1 MQSLSKLYVLPCKIF
16 PVYPTYYLPANC
28 PKFPRH
34 IRHSAKS
41 LHSFISG
48 SVSRQLCQ
56 KTFLHYVK
64 NNTNHCITYESGFKV
79 ITEITPRAQTER
91 VEEMKEN
98 FRYFL
103 RDRKVKVEEE
113 IEREKER
120 LAEENGL
127 NNLEMSI
134 KKAKNCF
141 GPALVCTNCESR
153 GSSRKPMIECSR

>member
-1 MQSLSKLYVLPCKIF
+1 MALKEIVRFLFFAFSISAHWLVVIVTIFYHQKRQKNYLSVLK
-16 PVYPTYYLPANC
+16 
-28 PKFPRH
+28 
-34 IRHSAKS
+34 
-41 LHSFISG
+41 
-48 SVSRQLCQ
+48 
-56 KTFLHYVK
+56 
-64 NNTNHCITYESGFKV
+64 SGFKV
-79 ITEITPRAQTER
+79 ITEITCRAQTER

-113 IEREKER
+113 IEKEKER

>member
-1 MQSLSKLYVLPCKIF
+1 MSVL
-16 PVYPTYYLPANC
+16 L
-28 PKFPRH
+28 
-34 IRHSAKS
+34 
-41 LHSFISG
+41 
-48 SVSRQLCQ
+48 
-56 KTFLHYVK
+56 
-64 NNTNHCITYESGFKV
+64 SGFKV
-79 ITEITPRAQTER
+79 ITEITSRAQTER

>member
-1 MQSLSKLYVLPCKIF
+1 MALKEIVRFPFSAQISFTTYGLIVIGTIF
-16 PVYPTYYLPANC
+16 YHQWRQKNLFV
-28 PKFPRH
+28 
-34 IRHSAKS
+34 
-41 LHSFISG
+41 SF
-48 SVSRQLCQ
+48 
-56 KTFLHYVK
+56 
-64 NNTNHCITYESGFKV
+64 ESGFKV
-79 ITEITPRAQTER
+79 ITEITSRAQTER

>member
-1 MQSLSKLYVLPCKIF
+1 
-16 PVYPTYYLPANC
+16 
-28 PKFPRH
+28 
-34 IRHSAKS
+34 
-41 LHSFISG
+41 
-48 SVSRQLCQ
+48 
-56 KTFLHYVK
+56 
-64 NNTNHCITYESGFKV
+64 
-79 ITEITPRAQTER
+79 
-91 VEEMKEN
+91 MKEN

-113 IEREKER
+113 IEKEKER

>member
-1 MQSLSKLYVLPCKIF
+1 MESQTCAVGGWGPMF
-16 PVYPTYYLPANC
+16 GT
-28 PKFPRH
+28 
-34 IRHSAKS
+34 KS
-41 LHSFISG
+41 
-48 SVSRQLCQ
+48 QK
-56 KTFLHYVK
+56 KTFFL
-64 NNTNHCITYESGFKV
+64 TPSLITV
-79 ITEITPRAQTER
+79 ITCRAQTER

-113 IEREKER
+113 IEKEKER